1 MTKKTSQNPTP
12 LPSPG
17 WTFLAHGEHES
28 NTIARCPGGHI
39 HVDYGYLTVRFQRD
53 EFLAFARMVAEA
65 VMHLQGISPNLAD
78 HRIVSKSS
86 VTFSLN

>member
-1 MTKKTSQNPTP
+1 MTEQSSPTP

-17 WTFLAHGEHES
+17 WTFLAHGEQE
-28 NTIARCPGGHI
+28 NETIARCPGGHI
-39 HVDYGYLTVRFQRD
+39 HLDYSNLTVRFQRN

-65 VMHLQGISPNLAD
+65 AARLQGVPPNMVN
-78 HRIVSKSS
+78 HWVVSKSS

>member
-1 MTKKTSQNPTP
+1 MTEQSSPTP

-17 WTFLAHGEHES
+17 WTFLARGTQENDAIS
-28 NTIARCPGGHI
+28 RCPAGHI
-39 HVDYGYLTVRFQRD
+39 HVDYGNHTVRFQRE

-65 VMHLQGISPNLAD
+65 AVRLEGVSPKMAD
-78 HRIVSKSS
+78 YRVVFLPS